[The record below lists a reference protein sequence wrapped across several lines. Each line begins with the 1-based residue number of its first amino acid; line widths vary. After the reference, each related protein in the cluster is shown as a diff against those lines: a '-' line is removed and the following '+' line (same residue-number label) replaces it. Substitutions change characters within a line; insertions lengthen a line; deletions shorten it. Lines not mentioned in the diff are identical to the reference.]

1 MYFVPGGKK
10 WNIDMMSFFS
20 QLIYK
25 VNMVWVKNTYFLEGL
40 GKAVNIKE
48 RPISDK
54 NAVAISNV
62 LQFSRVAVSLGVGG
76 KVFGF

>member
-25 VNMVWVKNTYFLEGL
+25 VNMVWVKNTYIFRGAWQSSKHKEET
-40 GKAVNIKE
+40 NI
-48 RPISDK
+48 R
-54 NAVAISNV
+54 
-62 LQFSRVAVSLGVGG
+62 
-76 KVFGF
+76 